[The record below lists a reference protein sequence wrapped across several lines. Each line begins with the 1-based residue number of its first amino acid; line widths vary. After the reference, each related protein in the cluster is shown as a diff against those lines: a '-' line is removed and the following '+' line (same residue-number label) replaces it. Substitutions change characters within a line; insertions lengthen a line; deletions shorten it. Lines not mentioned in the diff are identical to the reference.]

1 VIEQLVVRCTGTSFS
16 ASLDGN
22 LMSPA
27 IPVGG
32 AISVRSTR
40 RWSEGTGAVGLSHSL
55 DVLLP
60 NGSYSAAAQR
70 RPESLSPIQRRVRAQ
85 SSRAASVPPLGL
97 DSTLD
102 SIDEKRSALGAA
114 PNKTTHSV
122 FHHPC
127 VHKSGFCRAGELD
140 QKERAAAAQLAKRQ
154 HLQAQL
160 AHRSKMHEE
169 HQAMVAQERALRSE
183 QNAEVSA
190 RSSLS
195 TDQFEFCDISERR
208 PMRVCRLQIL
218 GEQRS
223 MTLNRRP
230 VRKGLSAEQRITQN
244 NRSE

>member
-1 VIEQLVVRCTGTSFS
+1 MIEQLVVRCTGTSFS

-114 PNKTTHSV
+114 PNKKQPIQSSTTLV
-122 FHHPC
+122 FTRVVFVGQENWTRRKEQQQPNSQ
-127 VHKSGFCRAGELD
+127 SGSTC
-140 QKERAAAAQLAKRQ
+140 KR
-154 HLQAQL
+154 
-160 AHRSKMHEE
+160 S
-169 HQAMVAQERALRSE
+169 
-183 QNAEVSA
+183 
-190 RSSLS
+190 
-195 TDQFEFCDISERR
+195 
-208 PMRVCRLQIL
+208 
-218 GEQRS
+218 
-223 MTLNRRP
+223 
-230 VRKGLSAEQRITQN
+230 
-244 NRSE
+244 